1 MTKRGWF
8 VGALL
13 VLVTSASPAQVGT
26 WKNYTSMKDVRGVAR
41 EGQTSWAATSGGL
54 FSWSATGGDYQLI
67 TNADGLLSTDL
78 TAVGIDPDGQI
89 WVGTSTGILHVYN
102 PATATLRTILDI
114 ANANQTAKGINAFS
128 FHGDTVLICTQ
139 FGLSV
144 FRLSTF
150 GFGDTFTKFGAASSG
165 ARYSVLAATIFD
177 NSIWACLTDG
187 MLSNSV
193 AVGDLRLAN
202 LLPPENWTL
211 TTVGSPGSVPGSLAT
226 LAGLLYAGTS
236 TGLYAYRASAWEAVS
251 PPDPE
256 AVVALATSASAMA
269 VVTTSR
275 VFLLNTQGAVTQ
287 YGTSLPSPSR
297 CATMDAAGNP
307 IVGSSTGGLLTYESA
322 WTSHMPN
329 GPNSNQM
336 TSVSVD
342 AAGTVWCA
350 SGSTGGNGFSRLRDG
365 LWKSF
370 TTAGSPLLNNDFHR
384 SSVTPDG
391 AAWLSSFGRG
401 LVEIPA
407 GEDSVSASRV
417 YWTNVGMVGLPNDRD
432 YVVPSN
438 VVGDRAG
445 NRWSTIINSADREVI
460 TVRTPSGTW
469 LNLPADINGVRV
481 STLTDTPVDR
491 TLAVDETDN
500 LWSVVRD
507 PTFRGVVNFRNRGT
521 TDLSRTLLVVAAE
534 GLPSDDIRT
543 IVVDRENDLWVG
555 TDKGI
560 GIILDPVNPKR
571 DGGVAKYKPLLGQ
584 VVNSIA
590 VDPLN
595 RKWVGTNQ
603 GAILLSADGTQL
615 LASYTVE
622 NTQGKIIANTISSI
636 AIDGTTGT
644 VYFGTPQGLASLTT
658 SAAAPVESF
667 AELEVYPNPY
677 RLPSAGTLTV
687 DGLME
692 NSSIKIL
699 TSDGRL
705 VRTIKSPGGRV
716 GFWDGR
722 DDGGNEVAS
731 GVYLIVA
738 YTDDGQVA
746 NGKVAVVRQR

>member
-1 MTKRGWF
+1 MMKRGWC

-13 VLVTSASPAQVGT
+13 VLLAYASQAQVGT

-41 EGQTSWAATSGGL
+41 QGSTAWAATSGGL
-54 FSWSATGGDYQLI
+54 FSWSAAGDVFRLF

-78 TAVGIDPDGQI
+78 TAVGIDPTGLI
-89 WVGTSTGILHVYN
+89 WVGTSTGILHVYD
-102 PATATLRTILDI
+102 PSTATLRTILDI
-114 ANANQTAKGINAFS
+114 ASANQTTKGINAF
-128 FHGDTVLICTQ
+128 FFQGDTVLICTQ

-144 FRLSTF
+144 FKISTF

-165 ARYSVLAATIFD
+165 ARYSVLSAVIFE
-177 NSIWACLTDG
+177 NKIWACLTDG
-187 MLSNSV
+187 LLFNSV
-193 AVGDLRLAN
+193 AVGDLRLPN
-202 LLPPENWTL
+202 LLPPENWAL

-226 LAGLLYAGTS
+226 LAGTLYAGASSGLFKYSTS
-236 TGLYAYRASAWEAVS
+236 VWAPVS

-256 AVVALATSASAMA
+256 PIIALAPSASALA
-269 VVTTSR
+269 IITASR
-275 VFLLNTQGAVTQ
+275 VYLLDTQGNALP
-287 YGTSLPSPSR
+287 YGATLPSSPR
-297 CATMDAAGNP
+297 CAVMDASGAP
-307 IVGSSTGGLLTYESA
+307 IVGSSGSGLLTFETG

-329 GPNSNQM
+329 GPNANQM
-336 TSVSVD
+336 SGVAID
-342 AAGTVWCA
+342 AEGIVWCA
-350 SGSTGGNGFSRLRDG
+350 SGSSGGSGFSRLRDG
-365 LWKSF
+365 QWKSF
-370 TTAGSPLLNNDFHR
+370 TTPGSPLLNNDFHR

-401 LVEIPA
+401 LVEIPS
-407 GEDSVSASRV
+407 GQDSVASSGV
-417 YWTNVGMVGLPNDRD
+417 FWTNVGMVGLPNDRE

-438 VVGDRAG
+438 VVGDRQG
-445 NRWSTIINSADREVI
+445 NRWTTIINSADREVVS
-460 TVRTPSGTW
+460 VRTPSGSW
-469 LNLPADINGVRV
+469 LHLPADINGVRV
-481 STLTDTPVDR
+481 STLTDTPVDL

-521 TDLSRTLLVVAAE
+521 TDLSRTLLVAASD

-543 IVVDRENDLWVG
+543 IVVDRENDIWVG

-560 GIILDPVNPKR
+560 GIILDPANPKR
-571 DGGVAKYKPLLGQ
+571 DGGIAKYKPLLGQ
-584 VVNSIA
+584 VVNTIA

-622 NTQGKIIANTISSI
+622 NTQGKIISNTITSI
-636 AIDGTTGT
+636 GIDRKTGA

-667 AELEVYPNPY
+667 ADLEVYPNPF
-677 RLPSAGTLTV
+677 RLPATGTLTV

-692 NSSIKIL
+692 NSSLKVL

-705 VRTIKSPGGRV
+705 IRTIKSPGGRV

-722 DDGGNEVAS
+722 DEEGNEVAS

-746 NGKVAVVRQR
+746 RGKVAVVRQR